1 MSTMQIRDVPDEL
14 TRTMKARAA
23 ADGQSLSEYVLRILL
38 REAATPTRADILH
51 QIQQSESVDLGVPAA
66 DLIRAD
72 RDARS

>member
-1 MSTMQIRDVPDEL
+1 MQIRDVPDEL

-38 REAATPTRADILH
+38 REAATPTRADILR

>member
-23 ADGQSLSEYVLRILL
+23 AEGQSLSEYVLRVLL
-38 REAATPTRADILH
+38 REAATPTRADILRR
-51 QIQQSESVDLGVPAA
+51 IQQSESVDLGLPAA
-66 DLIRAD
+66 DLIRAE